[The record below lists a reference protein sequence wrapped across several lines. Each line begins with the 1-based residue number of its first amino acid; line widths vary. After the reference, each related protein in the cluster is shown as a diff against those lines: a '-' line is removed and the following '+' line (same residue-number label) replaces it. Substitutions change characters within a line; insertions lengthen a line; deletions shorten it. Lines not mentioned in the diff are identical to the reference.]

1 MLGNG
6 QFEINGYRFG
16 CDDPVKVLTLQTGG
30 LRWRVQDQEN
40 PVGDGVWFGTDRVD
54 PEPIEMDASVTGS
67 TPAEAREELARFY
80 RAWHAW
86 DRAVPG
92 AEAVLRYGLH
102 GDERVVYGRPRD
114 FAFDETTLWSQPRAR
129 GTLLFERSGHKFYG
143 AARELPLTIT
153 PGEAGGFIFPVEFP
167 WGTTIA
173 GRRDGIIPDG
183 GGTVP
188 TDDVTFTIRGPIA
201 RPKVTGPGWEI
212 ALATTLAWDQQ
223 ITISIRRR
231 TALRE
236 NGGSAAGSL
245 SQRTRLADITIPPG
259 PSEIAFIGED
269 TTGTSQL
276 IVQWRPAFESI

>member
-16 CDDPVKVLTLQTGG
+16 CDSPVKVRTLKTGG

-40 PVGDGVWFGTDRVD
+40 PVADGVWFGTDRVD
-54 PEPIEMDASVTGS
+54 PEPIEMDASVTGA
-67 TPAEAREELARFY
+67 TPAEAREELARFS

-92 AEAVLRYGLH
+92 AEVALRYGIH

-114 FAFDETTLWSQPRAR
+114 FDFDETTLWAQPRSR
-129 GTLLFERSGHKFYG
+129 GKLLFERSGHKFYG

-153 PGEAGGFIFPVEFP
+153 PGVAGGFTFPVVFP
-167 WGTTIA
+167 WGTVQ
-173 GRRDGIIPDG
+173 GGIRQGVIEDG

-188 TDDVTFTIRGPIA
+188 TDDVTLTVRGPIN
-201 RPKVTGPGWEI
+201 RPIIRGAGWQV
-212 ALATTLAWDQQ
+212 ALDTSLAWDRS
-223 ITISIRRR
+223 ITINVRQR
-231 TALRE
+231 TALWD
-236 NGGSAAGSL
+236 NGSSAAGVL
-245 SQRTRLADITIPPG
+245 SRRTRLADITIPPG
-259 PSEIAFIGED
+259 PSEIRFEGED

-276 IVQWRPAFESI
+276 LVSWRPAYTSI

>member
-6 QFEINGYRFG
+6 QFEINGYTFG

-67 TPAEAREELARFY
+67 TPAEAREELARFS

-92 AEAVLRYGLH
+92 AEAVLRYGIH
-102 GDERVVYGRPRD
+102 GDERIVYGRPRD
-114 FAFDETTLWSQPRAR
+114 FTFDETTLWSQPRAR
-129 GTLLFERSGHKFYG
+129 GKLLFERSGHKFYG

-153 PGEAGGFIFPVEFP
+153 PGKAGGLVFPIVFP
-167 WGTTIA
+167 WGTVQ
-173 GRRDGIIPDG
+173 GGQRDGVIEDG

-188 TDDVTFTIRGPIA
+188 TDDVTLTVRGPIN
-201 RPKVTGPGWEI
+201 RPIIRGAGWQV
-212 ALATTLAWDQQ
+212 ALSTSLAWDRS
-223 ITISIRRR
+223 ITINTRQR
-231 TALRE
+231 TALWD
-236 NGGSAAGSL
+236 NGSSAAGLL
-245 SQRTRLADITIPPG
+245 SRRTRLADVTIPPG
-259 PSEIAFIGED
+259 SSEIRFEGED
-269 TTGTSQL
+269 LSGTSQL
-276 IVQWRPAFESI
+276 LVSWRPAYTSI

>member
-6 QFEINGYRFG
+6 QFEINGYTFG

-54 PEPIEMDASVTGS
+54 PEPIEMDASVTGA
-67 TPAEAREELARFY
+67 TPAEAREELARFS

-92 AEAVLRYGLH
+92 AEAVLRYGIH
-102 GDERVVYGRPRD
+102 GDERIVYGRPRD

-129 GTLLFERSGHKFYG
+129 GKLLFERSGHKFYG

-153 PGEAGGFIFPVEFP
+153 PGKAGGLVFPIVFP
-167 WGTTIA
+167 WGTVQ
-173 GRRDGIIPDG
+173 GGQRDGVIEDG

-188 TDDVTFTIRGPIA
+188 TDDVTLTVRGPIN
-201 RPKVTGPGWEI
+201 RPIIRGAGWTV
-212 ALATTLAWDQQ
+212 ALATSLAWDRS
-223 ITISIRRR
+223 ITINVRQR
-231 TALRE
+231 TALWD
-236 NGGSAAGSL
+236 NGSSAAGVL
-245 SQRTRLADITIPPG
+245 SRRTRLADITIPPG
-259 PSEIAFIGED
+259 PSEVRFEGED
-269 TTGTSQL
+269 LSGTSQL
-276 IVQWRPAFESI
+276 LVSWRPAYTSI